1 MKSIKE
7 KQLLTISGISRLE
20 LEDEQLFRIAFP
32 KDSIQYAR
40 SWLYT
45 LRTSHGEDGKRGY
58 KFVTPDII
66 VVIGY
71 RNNVMYVTPILD
83 KTHGI
88 ILQKLCQAIFETTQC
103 RVLLKKFH
111 QESYEQF
118 HVPQT
123 QLDSRHLLEDD
134 SCPETVLQLNK
145 IFISPQGE
153 INPNARKF
161 IKKVKKIE
169 QSAIQFDV
177 IEDITKFSKTK
188 VKHFLAADKEKYASY
203 LPIIDYLYAHQKD
216 LRYKIML
223 FIYKKKLHGIF
234 IGEVFSLTEMGF
246 YCGVTSKDTPGMTE
260 WMDSYYFRKM
270 FFDGIQ
276 TVYLGGSEREGIAHY
291 VNKLFPYNPPYSVQ
305 AVMYDHMLKK
315 DEFSLNIRPINEDD
329 FLPLAEIYC
338 KAYNS
343 VEELGEHWTKEI
355 AHKFISSFYKRQ
367 PDLFFLAEYNVK
379 IVGAIVAGV
388 QPWWDGN
395 HLFGGEIFVDPQY
408 KNTDIEK
415 RLVKHLLTSAQS
427 KYHAVAWDAIAPNT
441 GNHAWRSFQKYGFT
455 QVPSWKIISGD
466 IYTILKRLQ

>member
-1 MKSIKE
+1 MKTIKE
-7 KQLLTISGISRLE
+7 KQLLTILGISHLE
-20 LEDEQLFRIAFP
+20 FEDEQLFRIAFP

-45 LRTSHGEDGKRGY
+45 LRTSHGKDGKRGY

-66 VVIGY
+66 AIIGY
-71 RNNVMYVTPILD
+71 RTNVMYVTPILD
-83 KTHGI
+83 KTHGVM
-88 ILQKLCQAIFETTQC
+88 LHKLCQAIFETTQC
-103 RVLLKKFH
+103 PVLLKKFH

-118 HVPQT
+118 HSQMLPG
-123 QLDSRHLLEDD
+123 SRHLLEDD
-134 SCPETVLQLNK
+134 SCPETVIKLNK
-145 IFISPQGE
+145 LFVSPRGE
-153 INPNARKF
+153 INPLAKKF

-169 QSAIQFDV
+169 QLEMQFEV

-188 VKHFLAADKEKYASY
+188 VKKFLAVDKEKYASY
-203 LPIIDYLYAHQKD
+203 LPIIDYLYTHQKD
-216 LRYKIML
+216 LQYKIML

-234 IGEVFSLTEMGF
+234 IGEVFSLTELGL
-246 YCGVTSKDTPGMTE
+246 YCGVTSKDTPGITE

-291 VNKLFPYNPPYSVQ
+291 VNKLFPYNPPYFVQ
-305 AVMYDHMLKK
+305 TVLYDHTLKK
-315 DEFSLNIRPINEDD
+315 DETPVNIRHINEDD

-338 KAYNS
+338 KVYNS
-343 VEELGEHWTKEI
+343 VEGLGEHWTKEI

-367 PDLFFLAEYNVK
+367 PDLFFLAEYNTR

-395 HLFGGEIFVDPQY
+395 HLVEGEIFVDPQY
-408 KNTDIEK
+408 QNTDIERK
-415 RLVKHLLTSAQS
+415 LMRHLLTSAQS
-427 KYHAVAWDAIAPNT
+427 KYDAVAWDTFTPNI
-441 GNHAWRSFQKYGFT
+441 GNHPWRSFQKYGFME
-455 QVPSWKIISGD
+455 VPSWKIISGD